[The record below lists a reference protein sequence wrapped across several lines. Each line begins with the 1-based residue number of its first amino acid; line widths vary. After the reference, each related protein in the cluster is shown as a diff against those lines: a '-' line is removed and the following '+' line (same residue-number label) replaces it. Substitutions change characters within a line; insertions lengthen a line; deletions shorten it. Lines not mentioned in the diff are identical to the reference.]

1 MHSSLGIVEIPAL
14 AKVTWDL
21 YNQCKIIAKDA
32 PAGFQRLVTELG
44 SLQGTLRT
52 FADDVSTNTSFFE
65 KMDQDRKRTF
75 ERSLGACLA
84 TLQRLKELL
93 ARLKGFKTGDGKGCW
108 QKIKWA
114 TQRIQIEDIGSKI
127 MVHTCNLSLCISS
140 IGNASFARL
149 EKTMVM
155 AMEEDEQIGLSTETS
170 PVRDTDSVVS
180 PTSPGVVELP
190 ANNEEECEIDIIQEV
205 RYRMSELANNRSSV
219 GSSKVKH
226 TSTSSESAITTSD
239 DSLFEA
245 MSPTSW
251 LSLNTSTMLPT
262 RGRINHARMRSEH
275 LLFGGSIDSRTLDG
289 GIWANDPDLEEKQAV
304 HHSRSY
310 SDVEYGHPRVIEAVM
325 SAMQHLRDVRHQEH
339 ISRPIRFELQNQL
352 HKPTAETLKIFE
364 ASINDGFQI
373 TRLITRDWLR
383 VATWWLLKARA
394 TLANC
399 NRHNYVSARGSLSPS
414 TESRSTSHQAYLD
427 LLKASYILYDI
438 VLEEEAS
445 PALLGDED
453 RKSIVELSEGINEE
467 LSQYTS
473 IDIPEPSNLHTQNLA
488 IWEPMQPEET
498 GDGDIDLDFGL
509 DNLRW
514 VAVDL
519 EDAGNEQ
526 EKVLY
531 RTFVNGSIGGKK
543 TRMRTKGAP
552 YMLLLATR
560 EGESEPKIVFCNQ
573 SGTLCLER
581 DFVLDDLPPLVQ
593 LSNSTL
599 TSSPGARVS
608 EPVPFKFDVMSV
620 SISFQFDGD
629 LAQFINIPKAYFD
642 AVWQREPVDAPEFT
656 ESVIFKSSMDMF
668 EQLNTPTMKSMKPP
682 VVVKSCEVRILE
694 RSFGEAW
701 RSIRRMVITSS
712 AAEKSP
718 QTMELSMPL
727 SGVQINRGNMSR
739 QLVLQWSDT
748 CQARSDKTDGNYNTL
763 HSYVYDD
770 TAPNIGVGLQFH
782 SHQEAEDFEK
792 AVLEMNFPSE
802 FSWSQPCG
810 SGLVYNVVDAG
821 TEHKQYKSVLLF
833 RTRASWRYSDPYYIY
848 RDTDYTYDHSSFSI
862 HFPRIYCTDYISTH
876 VDRLYHP
883 ESPVT
888 FSHCDKK
895 TSQTTI
901 EFDNDSV
908 ARSFLSSLS
917 PLYELLY
924 SRRVQTL
931 STKSNSVF
939 GFQMSGKRS
948 PDIQLWRRRTD
959 FQLAARWDD
968 SVPDK
973 WLTMG
978 VPSEFIDCSKEN
990 TRVTLPRLPYLR
1002 GMTLDMM
1009 NVMARSPKNS
1019 NAKNKEGAMSISF
1032 QTSEG
1037 QSASSLLNLVLN
1049 LPILLIPIWM
1059 NHRPR

>member
-1 MHSSLGIVEIPAL
+1 MLGGLSFEACNLLSKIPSGLGVVEIPAL

-21 YNQCKIIAKDA
+21 YNQCQIIAKDA
-32 PAGFQRLVTELG
+32 PAGFQKLVTELA
-44 SLQGTLRT
+44 SLQGTLHT
-52 FADDVSTNTSFFE
+52 FADDVNSIVSFFE
-65 KMDQDRKRTF
+65 KMDDHRKQTF
-75 ERSLGACLA
+75 ERSLGTCLT

-93 ARLKGFKTGDGKGCW
+93 ARLKGFETGDGKGFW

-114 TQRIQIEDIGSKI
+114 TQRTQIEDIRSKI
-127 MVHTCNLSLCISS
+127 RVHTYYLSLCTSP
-140 IGNASFARL
+140 IGNVSLARI
-149 EKTMVM
+149 EKTMLL
-155 AMEEDEQIGLSTETS
+155 AMEEDEKIVLSTEAS

-180 PTSPGVVELP
+180 PMSPGQGLVELP
-190 ANNEEECEIDIIQEV
+190 ANNEEDCEIDIIQEV
-205 RYRMSELANNRSSV
+205 RARMSELATNRSSV
-219 GSSKVKH
+219 GSSSKVKH
-226 TSTSSESAITTSD
+226 TSTSSESAITASD
-239 DSLFEA
+239 DSLFDNT
-245 MSPTSW
+245 SPTSW
-251 LSLNTSTMLPT
+251 LSLNTSPSLST
-262 RGRINHARMRSEH
+262 RGRIDHTRMCSEQ
-275 LLFGGSIDSRTLDG
+275 LLFGGSIDGRTLDG
-289 GIWANDPDLEEKQAV
+289 GIWANDSNLAGKQVV
-304 HHSRSY
+304 HHTRGY
-310 SDVEYGHPRVIEAVM
+310 SDADHGHPHVIEDVT

-339 ISRPIRFELQNQL
+339 ISRPIHFEPQNQL
-352 HKPTAETLKIFE
+352 HRPTTETLRIFE
-364 ASINDGFQI
+364 ASVNDGLQI
-373 TRLITRDWLR
+373 TRLTTRDWLR
-383 VATWWLLKARA
+383 VATWWLLKGRA
-394 TLANC
+394 ALANC

-414 TESRSTSHQAYLD
+414 MESRTTSHQAYLD

-445 PALLGDED
+445 PSLLVDED
-453 RKSIVELSEGINEE
+453 RKSIVELSE
-467 LSQYTS
+467 
-473 IDIPEPSNLHTQNLA
+473 
-488 IWEPMQPEET
+488 PEENW
-498 GDGDIDLDFGL
+498 DGGIDLDLGL
-509 DNLRW
+509 DNMLW
-514 VAVDL
+514 IAVDL

-531 RTFVNGSIGGKK
+531 RTFVNAGIGGKK
-543 TRMRTKGAP
+543 SRMRTKGAP

-560 EGESEPKIVFCNQ
+560 EGESEPMIVLCNQ

-581 DFVLDDLPPLVQ
+581 DFVLDDLSPLVQ
-593 LSNSTL
+593 LSNATL
-599 TSSPGARVS
+599 TGFPGSRVS
-608 EPVPFKFDVMSV
+608 EPVPFKFDDMSV

-642 AVWQREPVDAPEFT
+642 AVWQREPVDATEFT
-656 ESVIFKSSMDMF
+656 ESVIFKTSVDMF
-668 EQLNTPTMKSMKPP
+668 EQLNTPTMKSMNPP

-718 QTMELSMPL
+718 RTMELFMPL
-727 SGVQINRGNMSR
+727 SGVQINRGDRSR
-739 QLVLQWSDT
+739 QVVLQWSDT
-748 CQARSDKTDGNYNTL
+748 CQARSDKTDVNYNTL

-792 AVLEMNFPSE
+792 SVLEMNFRPE
-802 FSWSQPCG
+802 FSWSQPSS
-810 SGLVYNVVDAG
+810 SGLIYNVVDAG
-821 TEHKQYKSVLLF
+821 TEHKQYKAVLVF
-833 RTRASWRYSDPYYIY
+833 RTRGSWRYSDLYYIY
-848 RDTDYTYDHSSFSI
+848 RDADYEYDHSSFSI

-876 VDRLYHP
+876 VDQLYHP
-883 ESPVT
+883 EIPVT

-901 EFDNDSV
+901 EFGNDLV

-924 SRRVQTL
+924 SRRIQSL
-931 STKSNSVF
+931 STKTNSLF

-948 PDIQLWRRRTD
+948 ADIQLWRRGTA

-973 WLTMG
+973 WLTMT
-978 VPSEFIDCSKEN
+978 VPSEFIDFSKDN
-990 TRVTLPRLPYLR
+990 TRLTLPRLPYLR

-1032 QTSEG
+1032 QTSEDRDEFLAVLQG
-1037 QSASSLLNLVLN
+1037 QQ
-1049 LPILLIPIWM
+1049 LPKFL
-1059 NHRPR
+1059 

>member
-1 MHSSLGIVEIPAL
+1 MPPSLGVLEIPAL

-21 YNQCKIIAKDA
+21 NNQCQLITKGA
-32 PAGFQRLVTELG
+32 PEGFQKLVTELG

-52 FADDVSTNTSFFE
+52 FSDNVNSNTPFFE
-65 KMDQDRKRTF
+65 KMDEDRKQTF
-75 ERSLGACLA
+75 ERSLGGCLA

-93 ARLKGFKTGDGKGCW
+93 VRLKGLETREGNGFW

-114 TQRIQIEDIGSKI
+114 AQRTQIEDIRSKI
-127 MVHTCNLSLCISS
+127 MVHTCNLRLCISS
-140 IGNASFARL
+140 IGNSSLARL
-149 EKTMVM
+149 EKTMVL
-155 AMEEDEQIGLSTETS
+155 AMDKDEQVALSTEAS

-180 PTSPGVVELP
+180 PMSPAPGVVELS

-205 RYRMSELANNRSSV
+205 RARMSELANNRSSV
-219 GSSKVKH
+219 DSSSEVKD

-239 DSLFEA
+239 DSLFDGT
-245 MSPTSW
+245 SPTSW
-251 LSLNTSTMLPT
+251 LSLNTSPFRPT
-262 RGRINHARMRSEH
+262 TGRRNHTRMSSEQ
-275 LLFGGSIDSRTLDG
+275 LLFGGSIDGRTLDS
-289 GIWANDPDLEEKQAV
+289 GIWANDPDLGEKQVV
-304 HHSRSY
+304 HHSRTY
-310 SDVEYGHPRVIEAVM
+310 SQAEYGNPHVIEAVT
-325 SAMQHLRDVRHQEH
+325 SAMKHLHDVRHQDL
-339 ISRPIRFELQNQL
+339 ISRPIRFEPQNQL

-364 ASINDGFQI
+364 ASVNDELQI

-414 TESRSTSHQAYLD
+414 MESRSTSQQAYLD

-445 PALLGDED
+445 SDLLVDED

-467 LSQYTS
+467 FSQYTS
-473 IDIPEPSNLHTQNLA
+473 VDIPEPSSLHTQNLA
-488 IWEPMQPEET
+488 IWEPMQPEEIW
-498 GDGDIDLDFGL
+498 DGGIDLDLGL

-514 VAVDL
+514 IAVDL
-519 EDAGNEQ
+519 EDAGSEQ

-531 RTFVNGSIGGKK
+531 RTFVNASIGGKK
-543 TRMRTKGAP
+543 SRMRTKGAP

-560 EGESEPKIVFCNQ
+560 EGESEPKIVLCNQ

-593 LSNSTL
+593 LSNAAL
-599 TSSPGARVS
+599 TGFPGARIS
-608 EPVPFKFDVMSV
+608 EPVPFKFENMSV
-620 SISFQFDGD
+620 SMSFQFDGD
-629 LAQFINIPKAYFD
+629 LGQFINIPRAYFD
-642 AVWQREPVDAPEFT
+642 AVWPREPVDATEFT
-656 ESVIFKSSMDMF
+656 ESVIFKTSVDMF
-668 EQLNTPTMKSMKPP
+668 EQLNTPTMKSMNPP

-701 RSIRRMVITSS
+701 RSIRRMVISS
-712 AAEKSP
+712 SVAEKSP
-718 QTMELSMPL
+718 RTMELFIPL
-727 SGVQINRGNMSR
+727 SVVQINRGNTSR
-739 QLVLQWSDT
+739 QVLLQWSDT

-770 TAPNIGVGLQFH
+770 TAPNIGVGLQFC

-792 AVLEMNFPSE
+792 AVLEMNFRRE
-802 FSWSQPCG
+802 FSWSQPSG
-810 SGLVYNVVDAG
+810 SGLVYNVLDAG
-821 TEHKQYKSVLLF
+821 TEHKQYKAVLVF
-833 RTRASWRYSDPYYIY
+833 RTRASWRYSDLYYIY
-848 RDTDYTYDHSSFSI
+848 RDADYIYDHSSFSI
-862 HFPRIYCTDYISTH
+862 HFPRIYGTDYISTH
-876 VDRLYHP
+876 VDQLYHP

-895 TSQTTI
+895 TSHTTI
-901 EFDNDSV
+901 DFGNDLV

-924 SRRVQTL
+924 SRRIQSL
-931 STKSNSVF
+931 SAKSNSLF
-939 GFQMSGKRS
+939 GFQKSSKRS
-948 PDIQLWRRRTD
+948 ADIQLWRRGTA

-973 WLTMG
+973 WLTMTI
-978 VPSEFIDCSKEN
+978 PSEFIDSSKEN

-1002 GMTLDMM
+1002 GMILDMM
-1009 NVMARSPKNS
+1009 NVMARSPKNPS
-1019 NAKNKEGAMSISF
+1019 TKNKEGAMSISF
-1032 QTSEG
+1032 ETSQDRDEFLAVLQG
-1037 QSASSLLNLVLN
+1037 QQ
-1049 LPILLIPIWM
+1049 LPKFL
-1059 NHRPR
+1059 